1 MASGYGRYTGDP
13 SAPRP
18 KKKRTLA
25 ESLSNQS
32 GLGSAYNSSS
42 KPKKTDRYVA
52 KPLNPTQG
60 ARHQSGVKKV
70 KAKLASYKLPL
81 DEPRGD
87 TPVGVSTPSAPR
99 GNRTGDMRF
108 AANYT
113 AGKPGYG
120 NRHPIKRKV
129 RRKTGDGWIG

>member
-18 KKKRTLA
+18 KRKRTLA
-25 ESLSNQS
+25 DSLTNQS
-32 GLGSAYNSSS
+32 GLGGAFNSSS

-60 ARHQSGVKKV
+60 ARHQSGVP
-70 KAKLASYKLPL
+70 KASMSRY
-81 DEPRGD
+81 D
-87 TPVGVSTPSAPR
+87 SANFGSQP
-99 GNRTGDMRF
+99 
-108 AANYT
+108 
-113 AGKPGYG
+113 
-120 NRHPIKRKV
+120 KRRVKV